1 MLCGSGCHLTDS
13 SLGTYET
20 IEANPHRDTQVAIRS
35 NERALRRM
43 EHEDFAKAEEL
54 LQESL
59 VADVTFAP
67 AHNNLGHLY
76 FLQGKYYLAAWEFE
90 YAAKLMPTSGEP
102 LNNLGL
108 IYERIGRF
116 DEAAQRYEAAIAINP
131 DNQEFASNLAR
142 LQVRREDVTPETA
155 HALHE
160 VLFRDDR
167 PEWKDWAG
175 EQLNTTY
182 LAFKELSVPGGAS
195 ELAPSE
201 SWIPETPA
209 SSSNW
214 NPPEPIPAGPQ
225 LPQDSQN
232 VPTP

>member
-1 MLCGSGCHLTDS
+1 M
-13 SLGTYET
+13 GTYET
-20 IEANPHRDTQVAIRS
+20 IEGNPHRDAQLAIRK
-35 NERALRRM
+35 NEHALRRM

-76 FLQGKYYLAAWEFE
+76 FLQQKYYLAAWEFE

-131 DNQEFASNLAR
+131 ESQEFASNLAR
-142 LQVRREDVTPETA
+142 LQVRRKDVTPETA
-155 HALHE
+155 QSLHE
-160 VLFRDDR
+160 VLFKDDR
-167 PEWKDWAG
+167 PDWKDWAG
-175 EQLNTTY
+175 EQLNTKY
-182 LAFKELSVPGGAS
+182 LAFKELSIPGGAN
-195 ELAPSE
+195 EVAPSE
-201 SWIPETPA
+201 PWIPALPA
-209 SSSNW
+209 SSANW
-214 NPPEPIPAGPQ
+214 NSPAPIPDGPL
-225 LPQDSQN
+225 LPDDSSN

>member
-20 IEANPHRDTQVAIRS
+20 IEGNPHRDTQLAIRK
-35 NERALRRM
+35 NEQALRRM
-43 EHEDFAKAEEL
+43 EQDDFAKAEEL

-76 FLQGKYYLAAWEFE
+76 FRQGKYYLAAWEFE

-116 DEAAQRYEAAIAINP
+116 DEAAQRYEAAIAISP

-142 LQVRREDVTPETA
+142 LQVRRKDVTPETA
-155 HALHE
+155 QALHE
-160 VLFRDDR
+160 VLFKDDR
-167 PEWKDWAG
+167 PDWKDWAG
-175 EQLNTTY
+175 EQLNTKY
-182 LAFKELSVPGGAS
+182 LAFKELSVPSGAN
-195 ELAPSE
+195 EMAPNE

-209 SSSNW
+209 SSSRLDS
-214 NPPEPIPAGPQ
+214 PEPTPAGPV
-225 LPQDSQN
+225 LPEDSPN
-232 VPTP
+232 VPVP